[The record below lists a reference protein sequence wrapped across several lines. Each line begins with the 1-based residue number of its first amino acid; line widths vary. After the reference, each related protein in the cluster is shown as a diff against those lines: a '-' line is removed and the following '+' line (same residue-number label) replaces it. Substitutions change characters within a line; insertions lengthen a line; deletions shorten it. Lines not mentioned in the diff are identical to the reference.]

1 MTEKPENVQLRPAT
15 AVDSEFAFTTNKVVE
30 ETPERYFM
38 EHSH

>member
-1 MTEKPENVQLRPAT
+1 MTEKSENVHLRPASPD
-15 AVDSEFAFTTNKVVE
+15 DSEFAFTTNKVVE

>member
-1 MTEKPENVQLRPAT
+1 MTEKPENLYLRPAT
-15 AVDSEFAFTTNKVVE
+15 SGDSEFAYTTNKVVE